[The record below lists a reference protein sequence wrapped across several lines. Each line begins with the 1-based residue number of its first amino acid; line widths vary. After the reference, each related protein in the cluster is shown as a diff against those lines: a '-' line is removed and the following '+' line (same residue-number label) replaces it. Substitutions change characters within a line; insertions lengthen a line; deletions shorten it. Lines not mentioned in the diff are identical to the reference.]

1 MTTRIEA
8 RFELL
13 KKENRPALITFITAG
28 DPDLG
33 VTEQLIY
40 EFERQGADII
50 ELGMPFSDPSA
61 DGPTIQASSER
72 ALASGTTV
80 TKVLRL
86 VKKVRRKSQIPIV
99 LFGYY
104 NPIFARSPEAFAA
117 EAKVAGADGVLVVDL
132 PPEEAGELKP
142 YLDQAGLNLIYL
154 LAPTS
159 TDERIRLVAERAS
172 GFVYYV
178 QVTGVT
184 GARKAMPADLGSNLA
199 RIRKHI
205 NLPVG
210 VGFGVSSRKQA
221 REIGRTAEAVVVGS
235 AIVSRIAE
243 LGHRRSLVRET
254 GKFVAE
260 LRKGIEE
267 SRK

>member
-28 DPDLG
+28 DPDLAA
-33 VTEQLIY
+33 TEQLIY
-40 EFERQGADII
+40 ELERQGADII

-80 TKVLRL
+80 TKVLNL
-86 VKKVRRKSQIPIV
+86 VKKVRRKSQVPIV

-104 NPIFARSPEAFAA
+104 NPIFVRTPEKFARE
-117 EAKVAGADGVLVVDL
+117 VRDAGADGVLVVDL

-159 TDERIRLVAERAS
+159 TEERIRLVAQRAS
-172 GFVYYV
+172 GFLYYV

-184 GARKAMPADLGSNLA
+184 GARKEAPVDLDENLR
-199 RIRKHI
+199 RIREHI
-205 NLPVG
+205 RLPLG
-210 VGFGVSSRKQA
+210 VGFGVSNREQA
-221 REIGRTAEAVVVGS
+221 RETGKKGDAVVVGS
-235 AIVSRIAE
+235 AIVSRIGE
-243 LGHRRSLVRET
+243 Y
-254 GKFVAE
+254 GKSKQLIRKVGAFVGE

-267 SRK
+267 SRR

>member
-13 KKENRPALITFITAG
+13 KRENRPALITFITAG
-28 DPDLG
+28 DPDLAT
-33 VTEQLIY
+33 TEQLIY

-50 ELGMPFSDPSA
+50 ELGLPFSDPSA

-80 TKVLRL
+80 SKVLQL
-86 VKKVRRKSQIPIV
+86 VKKVRRRSQIPIV

-104 NPIFARSPEAFAA
+104 NPIFVRSPEKFAR
-117 EAKVAGADGVLVVDL
+117 EARDSGADGVLVVDL

-159 TDERIRLVAERAS
+159 TEDRIRLVAERAS

-184 GARKAMPADLGSNLA
+184 GVRQSMPADLSENLG
-199 RIRKHI
+199 RIRRHI
-205 NLPVG
+205 SLPVG
-210 VGFGVSSRKQA
+210 VGFGVSSREQA
-221 REIGRTAEAVVVGS
+221 RDIGKKGDAVVVGS
-235 AIVSRIAE
+235 AIVSRIGQ
-243 LGHRRSLVRET
+243 LGKSPKTVKT
-254 GKFVAE
+254 VGKFVGE
-260 LRKGIEE
+260 LRRGVEE
-267 SRK
+267 SRR